1 MNYSEGLHSK
11 GSSNIVLLYFKY
23 HYSRSFFFCIRG
35 VCCFCMNES
44 GPHQKLWL
52 VMSKFHMADLDTL
65 KLYENPE
72 TDLIDPL
79 RLTRKY
85 FSMDMHT
92 DVVMIFANVLL

>member
-1 MNYSEGLHSK
+1 
-11 GSSNIVLLYFKY
+11 
-23 HYSRSFFFCIRG
+23 
-35 VCCFCMNES
+35 MNES

-79 RLTRKY
+79 TLTRKY
-85 FSMDMHT
+85 VSMDVHT
-92 DVVMIFANVLL
+92 DVVMIFANFFAVNKILHKHFIFFTTILIDKSQAELKKIYPGLFFYCKTN